1 MRSVFLA
8 GILTLA
14 GSFPAHSATVS
25 PTQREFF
32 ESRIRPVLAQ
42 ECYECHNS
50 HDKAK
55 GGLAL
60 DHRAALLKGGD
71 TGPAV
76 VPGNAAGSLLIQ
88 SIRHSNEDLKMP
100 KSGAQLDEA
109 TLRDFAK
116 WVNDGAPDP
125 RDKIPAKAELAA
137 GNDWET
143 VFQRRKGWWSF
154 RPIESAGPPKVE
166 GVEHP
171 VDRFIRAKLGEA
183 GLKPSQ
189 PADAFALIRRLH
201 FALIGLPPTRDEI
214 LAFKEAH
221 ATDPRQATET
231 LIDRLLASPQFGE
244 RWARHWMDWTRY
256 AESHGSEG
264 DPIIGNAHFY
274 RDHLIRA
281 LNEDIRYDQLVREH
295 VAGDLLK
302 QPRLNRE
309 LGLNESLIGA
319 SHWRMVFH
327 GFAPTDA
334 LDEKVRFTDDQID
347 AFTKAFLGLTV
358 SCSRCHDHKFDAISQ
373 ADYYALFGILGS
385 TRPGRAV
392 VDLPENLNKN
402 RDQLRAWKDEVRMAL
417 ANEWKQSVPR
427 LERGILADAKPSRET
442 RAKTSVLRPIA
453 LTPAETGESDAFA
466 REWAKRVA
474 EWGADYE
481 KREARSRSSNTGRRA
496 LLGPDA
502 EREPMP
508 SNARRSDRAAKERS
522 ARGDDETS
530 VDSTS
535 PTVRHWPLG
544 REDVYQSWFRHGHGL
559 PRKVARGGEF
569 AIEPSGDKALTGIY
583 PAGAYS
589 HLISN
594 KDAARLTSPDF
605 HLNGEYELWLRI
617 NGGGNATARYVV
629 QNYPRRGT
637 VYPITDLKDD
647 KAGQWRWQKY
657 NLDYWKG
664 DYIHIELSAAND
676 APLERRNRDRSWFG
690 IRKAVVV
697 KKGTPAPPNETLEFL
712 DPLFEA
718 AAGNPPGSRAE
729 LVSLYSEV
737 LEAAIEAWASNAATD
752 AQALLLDACLRQ
764 GVLANDLSKLGSA
777 RSAIAKYRELENE
790 VPVPTRIPSLAE
802 WRGRDQ
808 PLFIRGNHKQPGDRV
823 PRRFLS
829 AIDDSPYDTRLSG
842 RRQLA
847 EDLLRRDN
855 PFTRRV
861 IVNRVWHHL
870 FGHGIVDT
878 PDNLGAL
885 GSKPS
890 HPELLVFLATQ
901 FSDRHNWSLKSL
913 IRFLVTSETWLQSSV
928 PSEAAKAKDPDNR
941 LLSHFTARR
950 LEAEAIRDALLKVSR
965 RLDDTLY
972 GAPVDGNSPRRS
984 VYVRVIRNRLDPFL
998 TAFDAPV
1005 PFSAK
1010 GRRDVTTV
1018 PAQSLAM
1025 LNGDFVRTAAETLGR
1040 RFADKFGVI
1049 DEAAIRELWLEAFGR
1064 RAKPDEVRAALEFI
1078 GVDTGIRERIGRR
1091 MQDLETGI
1099 FEAEKARDG
1108 LERMAWSALSE
1119 KRGEQKPT
1127 TSLAESLKPVAEWKF
1142 DDGSEDSIGGL
1153 DCGMVGSARVEN
1165 GALILDG
1172 KGFARSAPL
1181 KQDLKAKTLE
1191 AWVQLDD
1198 LNQRGGGVMTVQTRN
1213 GVTFDSIVIAE
1224 KDARQWLAGS
1234 NNHRRTESFNAPR
1247 ENEAGDRPVH
1257 IVIVFRANGTIIGY
1271 RNGRPYGRSFKKADL
1286 QPYKA
1291 GDTEVVFGLRHGTGV
1306 GGNRMLRGRVH
1317 EARLYDRALKP
1328 DEVAAA
1334 AKNDADYV
1342 SDAEV
1347 LAVLKPEERA
1357 RLIALRAKVRDLQ
1370 GQLSDIR
1377 SQLPKETGAAATAAK
1392 LAHAIFNMK
1401 EFIYVR

>member
-8 GILTLA
+8 GILVLS
-14 GSFPAHSATVS
+14 GSFSAASATLS

-42 ECYECHNS
+42 ECHECHNS

-76 VPGNAAGSLLIQ
+76 VPGDAAGSLLIQ
-88 SIRHSNEDLKMP
+88 SIRHAHKDLKMP
-100 KSGAQLDEA
+100 KSGARLDEA

-125 RDKIPAKAELAA
+125 RDKPPTKAELAEA
-137 GNDWET
+137 NDWAT

-154 RPIESAGPPKVE
+154 RPIESAGPPKIE
-166 GVEHP
+166 GVQHP
-171 VDRFIRAKLGEA
+171 VDRFIRAGLTDA
-183 GLKPSQ
+183 GLQPSE
-189 PADAFALIRRLH
+189 PADAFALIRRLN
-201 FALIGLPPTRDEI
+201 FALIGMPPTRDEI
-214 LAFKEAH
+214 LAFEEAH
-221 ATDPRQATET
+221 AADPKQATEA
-231 LIDRLLASPQFGE
+231 LIDRLLASPHFGE

-274 RDHLIRA
+274 RDYLIRA
-281 LNEDIRYDQLVREH
+281 LNDDIRYDQLVREH
-295 VAGDLLK
+295 VAGDLLD

-309 LGLNESLIGA
+309 LGLNESLIGT

-347 AFTKAFLGLTV
+347 AFSKAFLGLTV

-385 TRPGRAV
+385 TRPGRAA
-392 VDLPENLNKN
+392 VDLPQNLNKN
-402 RDQLRAWKDEVRMAL
+402 RDQLRAWKDEVRMML
-417 ANEWKQSVPR
+417 ASEWKQSLPR
-427 LERGILADAKPSRET
+427 IEREVLATANPTKET
-442 RAKTSVLRPIA
+442 KSKTSILRPIA
-453 LTPAETGESDAFA
+453 LTPADTKSPDAFA
-466 REWAKRVA
+466 KEWTKRVA
-474 EWGADYE
+474 EWKAD
-481 KREARSRSSNTGRRA
+481 SNLRSSRREEA
-496 LLGPDA
+496 HSKPGA
-502 EREPMP
+502 
-508 SNARRSDRAAKERS
+508 
-522 ARGDDETS
+522 TIH
-530 VDSTS
+530 
-535 PTVRHWPLG
+535 HWPLG
-544 REDVYQSWFRHGHGL
+544 QDDVYQSWFRHGHGL
-559 PRKVARGGEF
+559 PRKVARAGEF
-569 AIEPSGDKALTGIY
+569 AIEPSGDQALTGIY

-594 KDAARLTSPDF
+594 KDAARFTSPEFRLD
-605 HLNGEYELWLRI
+605 GEYELWLRI
-617 NGGGNATARYVV
+617 NGAGSATARYVV

-637 VYPITDLKDD
+637 VFPITELKDD

-657 NLDYWKG
+657 NLDYWKS
-664 DYIHIELSAAND
+664 DDIHIELSAAND

-690 IRKAVVV
+690 IREAVVV
-697 KKGTPAPPNETLEFL
+697 KKGAPGPANDSLEFL

-718 AAGNPPGSRAE
+718 AAKRPPKSRAD
-729 LVSLYSEV
+729 LVRLYSDV
-737 LEAAIEAWASNAATD
+737 LDRAIEAWASNSATD
-752 AQALLLDACLRQ
+752 AQALLLDACLRD
-764 GVLANDLSKLGSA
+764 GVLANDLKKLGSA
-777 RSAIAKYRELENE
+777 KSAIAKYRELENE
-790 VPVPTRIPSLAE
+790 VPVPTRIPTLAE
-802 WRGRDQ
+802 WRGNDQ

-829 AIDDSPYDTRLSG
+829 AIDDSPYDTKISG

-847 EDLLRRDN
+847 EDLLRHDN

-870 FGHGIVDT
+870 FGRGIVDT

-885 GSKPS
+885 GTKPS
-890 HPELLVFLATQ
+890 HPELLDFLATH
-901 FSDRHNWSLKSL
+901 FSDQHNWSLKSF

-941 LLSHFTARR
+941 LLSHSTARR
-950 LEAEAIRDALLKVSR
+950 LEAEAIRDSLLRVSR
-965 RLDDTLY
+965 RLDDKLF
-972 GAPVDGNSPRRS
+972 GAPVDGNAPRRS
-984 VYVRVIRNRLDPFL
+984 VYVQVIRNRLDPFL

-1018 PAQSLAM
+1018 PAQSLAL
-1025 LNGDFVRTAAETLGR
+1025 LNGAFAKTAAENLGR
-1040 RFADKFGVI
+1040 QYADKFGAI

-1064 RAKPDEVRAALEFI
+1064 RAKPDEVRAARDFI
-1078 GVDTGIRERIGRR
+1078 GVDARMREELGRK
-1091 MQDLETGI
+1091 MEELETEI
-1099 FEAEKARDG
+1099 FENEKARDG
-1108 LERMAWSALSE
+1108 LERIARSVLSE
-1119 KRGEQKPT
+1119 KRGEQKPAA
-1127 TSLAESLKPVAEWKF
+1127 SLTQTLKPIAEWKF
-1142 DDGSEDSIGGL
+1142 DENGGDSIGGL
-1153 DCGMVGSARVEN
+1153 DCQMVGSARVEN

-1181 KQDLKAKTLE
+1181 QQDLKAKTLE

-1213 GVTFDSIVIAE
+1213 GIIFDSIVIAE
-1224 KDARQWLAGS
+1224 KGARQWLAGS
-1234 NNHRRTESFNAPR
+1234 NNHRRTESFNAPQDNDAR
-1247 ENEAGDRPVH
+1247 DRPVH
-1257 IVIVFRANGTIIGY
+1257 VVIVFQADGKIVGY
-1271 RNGRPYGRSFKKADL
+1271 RNGKPYGRSFKKADL
-1286 QPYKA
+1286 QPYQA
-1291 GDTEVVFGLRHGTGV
+1291 TDTEVVFGLRHGTGV

-1328 DEVAAA
+1328 AEVAAA
-1334 AKNDADYV
+1334 AKNDANYI

-1347 LAVLKPEERA
+1347 LAVLKPDERA
-1357 RLIALRAKVRDLQ
+1357 RLIALRAEVRELQ
-1370 GQLSDIR
+1370 SGLNELR
-1377 SQLPKETGAAATAAK
+1377 SQMPKNDGAAAAATK

>member
-1 MRSVFLA
+1 MHRVFL
-8 GILTLA
+8 GIILILA
-14 GSFPAHSATVS
+14 GSFSALAATLS

-60 DHRAALLKGGD
+60 DHRSALLKGGD
-71 TGPAV
+71 TGPTV
-76 VPGNAAGSLLIQ
+76 VPGNAAKSLLIQ
-88 SIRHSNEDLKMP
+88 SIRHTNKDLKMP

-109 TLRDFAK
+109 TIRDFTK

-125 RDKIPAKAELAA
+125 RDKAPTKAELAEA
-137 GNDWET
+137 SDWET
-143 VFQRRKGWWSF
+143 VFKRRKGWWSF
-154 RPIESAGPPKVE
+154 RPIRDVRPPRAE
-166 GVEHP
+166 GVKHP

-183 GLKPSQ
+183 GLQPSKS
-189 PADAFALIRRLH
+189 ADAAALIRRLN

-214 LAFKEAH
+214 LEFEQAH
-221 ATDPRQATET
+221 TADPKQATEA
-231 LIDRLLASPQFGE
+231 LIDRLLASPHFGE

-264 DPIIGNAHFY
+264 DPNIGNAHFY
-274 RDHLIRA
+274 RDYLIRA
-281 LNEDIRYDQLVREH
+281 LNADIRYDQLVREH
-295 VAGDLLK
+295 VAGDLLD

-309 LGLNESLIGA
+309 LGLNESLIGTA
-319 SHWRMVFH
+319 HWRMVFH

-385 TRPGRAV
+385 TRPGRAA
-392 VDLPENLNKN
+392 VDLPQNLNKN
-402 RDQLRAWKDEVRMAL
+402 RGQLRAWKDEVRMML
-417 ANEWKQSVPR
+417 ANEWKQSLPR
-427 LERGILADAKPSRET
+427 IEREVLAPAKPVKET
-442 RAKTSVLRPIA
+442 KAKTSALRPIA
-453 LTPAETGESDAFA
+453 LTPAEANSPDAFGK
-466 REWAKRVA
+466 EWAKRVA
-474 EWGADYE
+474 EWQADRKQRLSKY
-481 KREARSRSSNTGRRA
+481 SRIDGTTAAPKDIPLPGGEGPRVRA
-496 LLGPDA
+496 IPSERGNSGETVHRWSLG
-502 EREPMP
+502 E
-508 SNARRSDRAAKERS
+508 N
-522 ARGDDETS
+522 ET
-530 VDSTS
+530 
-535 PTVRHWPLG
+535 
-544 REDVYQSWFRHGHGL
+544 YQSWFRHGHGL
-559 PRKVARGGEF
+559 PRKAARAGDF
-569 AIEPSGDKALTGIY
+569 AIEPAGDKALTGIY

-605 HLNGEYELWLRI
+605 HLGGDYDLWLRI
-617 NGGGNATARYVV
+617 NGGGSATARYVV

-637 VYPITDLKDD
+637 VFPITELKDD

-657 NLDYWKG
+657 KLDYWNG
-664 DYIHIELSAAND
+664 DDIHIELSAAND
-676 APLERRNRDRSWFG
+676 APLERRNRERSWFG
-690 IRKAVVV
+690 IREAVVV
-697 KKGTPAPPNETLEFL
+697 KKDAPAPANETYEFL

-718 AAGNPPGSRAE
+718 AAMRPPKSRAD
-729 LVSLYSEV
+729 LVRVYSDV
-737 LEAAIEAWASNAATD
+737 LDAAIEAWASNSATD

-764 GVLANDLSKLGSA
+764 GVLANDLKKLGSA
-777 RSAIAKYRELENE
+777 KSAIAKYRELENE
-790 VPVPTRIPSLAE
+790 VPVPTRIPTLAE
-802 WRGRDQ
+802 WEGRDQ
-808 PLFIRGNHKQPGDRV
+808 PLFIRGNHKQPGDRI

-829 AIDDSPYDTRLSG
+829 AIDESPYDSKISG

-847 EDLLRRDN
+847 EDLLRHDN

-870 FGHGIVDT
+870 FGRGIVDT

-885 GSKPS
+885 GSKPT
-890 HPELLVFLATQ
+890 HPELLDFLATH
-901 FSDRHNWSLKSL
+901 FSDQNNWSLKSL
-913 IRFLVTSETWLQSSV
+913 IRFLVTSDTWLQSSI

-941 LLSHFTARR
+941 LLSHATARR
-950 LEAEAIRDALLKVSR
+950 LEAEAIRDALLKVSG
-965 RLDDTLY
+965 RLDENLF
-972 GAPVDGNSPRRS
+972 GNPVDGAAPRRS

-1025 LNGDFVRTAAETLGR
+1025 LNGAFVKTAAETLGR
-1040 RFADKFGVI
+1040 SYANKFGDI
-1049 DEAAIRELWLEAFGR
+1049 DEGAIKDLWLEAFGR
-1064 RAKPDEVRAALEFI
+1064 RATPEEVRAALEFI
-1078 GVDTGIRERIGRR
+1078 GVDSGIREKIGRR
-1091 MQDLETGI
+1091 MQDLETKI
-1099 FEAEKARDG
+1099 FETEKSRDG
-1108 LERMAWSALSE
+1108 LERIAWSALSE
-1119 KRGEQKPT
+1119 KRGEQKPSA
-1127 TSLAESLKPVAEWKF
+1127 SLAATLKPVAEWKF
-1142 DDGSEDSIGGL
+1142 DENGADSIGDL

-1181 KQDLKAKTLE
+1181 KQDLEAKTLE

-1198 LNQRGGGVMTVQTRN
+1198 LNQRGGGAFTVQTRN
-1213 GVTFDSIVIAE
+1213 GIIFDSIVIGE

-1234 NNHRRTESFNAPR
+1234 NNHRRTESFNAPQ
-1247 ENEAGDRPVH
+1247 ESEARDKPVH
-1257 IVIVFRANGTIIGY
+1257 VVIVFQADGTIIGY
-1271 RNGRPYGRSFKKADL
+1271 RNGKPYGRSFKKTDL
-1286 QPYKA
+1286 QPYTA

-1306 GGNRMLRGRVH
+1306 GGNRMLKGRIH

-1328 DEVAAA
+1328 DEVKAA
-1334 AKNDADYV
+1334 AKNDANYI

-1347 LAVLKPEERA
+1347 LAVLEPEERQ
-1357 RLIALRAKVRDLQ
+1357 RLIALRARIRELRADLS
-1370 GQLSDIR
+1370 QLQ
-1377 SQLPKETGAAATAAK
+1377 SQLPKDAGAAATAAK

>member
-1 MRSVFLA
+1 MRSVILA
-8 GILTLA
+8 GILVLA
-14 GSFPAHSATVS
+14 GSFPVHSTAVS
-25 PTQREFF
+25 SAQREFF

-50 HDKAK
+50 HDNAK

-60 DHRAALLKGGD
+60 DHRAAALKGGD
-71 TGPAV
+71 SGPV
-76 VPGNAAGSLLIQ
+76 IVPGNASKSLLIQ
-88 SIRHSNEDLKMP
+88 SIRHTNKDLKMP
-100 KSGAQLDEA
+100 KSGARLDEA
-109 TLRDFAK
+109 TIRDFEK

-125 RDKIPAKAELAA
+125 RDKAPSKAELAESS
-137 GNDWET
+137 DWET

-154 RPIESAGPPKVE
+154 RPIKNARPPRMT

-171 VDRFIRAKLGEA
+171 VDRFIRAQLDEA
-183 GLKPSQ
+183 GLQPSR
-189 PADAFALIRRLH
+189 PADAPALIRRLN

-214 LAFKEAH
+214 LAFEKAH
-221 ATDPRQATET
+221 KADPRQATEA

-274 RDHLIRA
+274 RDYLIRA
-281 LNEDIRYDQLVREH
+281 LNADIRYDQLVREH
-295 VAGDLLK
+295 VAGDLLD

-385 TRPGRAV
+385 TRPGRTA
-392 VDLPENLNKN
+392 VDLPENLNRN
-402 RDQLRAWKDEVRMAL
+402 RDQLHAWKDEVRMAL
-417 ANEWKQSVPR
+417 ANEWKQSLPR
-427 LERGILADAKPSRET
+427 LESGILARVKPTKET
-442 RAKTSVLRPIA
+442 KARTSILRPLA
-453 LTPAETGESDAFA
+453 LTPADATTPEAFTK
-466 REWAKRVA
+466 EWTKRIA
-474 EWGADYE
+474 EWNAE
-481 KREARSRSSNTGRRA
+481 RRA
-496 LLGPDA
+496 LLGPGVD
-502 EREPMP
+502 REPMP
-508 SNARRSDRAAKERS
+508 SNARRSDRKAHK
-522 ARGDDETS
+522 DDDAT
-530 VDSTS
+530 DS
-535 PTVRHWPLG
+535 PAIHHWSLG
-544 REDVYQSWFRHGHGL
+544 QNDVYQSWFRHGHGL
-559 PRKVARGGEF
+559 PRKAARAGEF

-594 KDAARLTSPDF
+594 KDAARFTSPDF
-605 HLNGEYELWLRI
+605 HLDGEYELWLRI
-617 NGGGNATARYVV
+617 NGGGSATARYVV

-647 KAGQWRWQKY
+647 KAGQWRWQRY
-657 NLDYWKG
+657 NLDYWQG
-664 DYIHIELSAAND
+664 DDIHIELSAAND

-690 IRKAVVV
+690 IREAVVV
-697 KKGTPAPPNETLEFL
+697 KKGTPAPPNETLELF

-718 AAGNPPGSRAE
+718 AAKNPPKSRAD
-729 LVSLYSEV
+729 LVRLYSDV
-737 LEAAIEAWASNAATD
+737 LDRAIEAWASDSATD

-764 GVLANDLSKLGSA
+764 GVLANELAKLASA
-777 RSAIAKYRELENE
+777 KSAIARYRELENE

-802 WRGRDQ
+802 WTGHDQ

-829 AIDDSPYDTRLSG
+829 AIDDSPYDTKISG

-847 EDLLRRDN
+847 DDLLRRDN

-870 FGHGIVDT
+870 FGRGIVDT

-885 GSKPS
+885 GTKPS
-890 HPELLVFLATQ
+890 HPELLDFLATQ
-901 FSDRHNWSLKSL
+901 FSDQHNWSLKSL

-928 PSEAAKAKDPDNR
+928 PSEAAKTKDPDNR
-941 LLSHFTARR
+941 LLSHSTARR

-972 GAPVDGNSPRRS
+972 GDPVDGNAPRRS

-1018 PAQSLAM
+1018 PAQSLAL
-1025 LNGDFVRTAAETLGR
+1025 LNGAFARTAAENLGR
-1040 RFADKFGVI
+1040 DVASKFGDI
-1049 DEAAIRELWLEAFGR
+1049 DANAIKELWLEAFGR
-1064 RAKPDEVRAALEFI
+1064 RATDEEVRAALDFI
-1078 GVDTGIRERIGRR
+1078 GVDTEMRKKMERRV
-1091 MQDLETGI
+1091 QELETEI
-1099 FEAEKARDG
+1099 FETGKARDG
-1108 LERMAWSALSE
+1108 LERIAWSALSE
-1119 KRGEQKPT
+1119 KRGEQKPRV
-1127 TSLAESLKPVAEWKF
+1127 SLSESLKPIAEWKF
-1142 DDGSEDSIGGL
+1142 DENGADSIGGL

-1172 KGFARSAPL
+1172 KGFARSKPL
-1181 KQDLKAKTLE
+1181 KQSLNAKTLE

-1213 GVTFDSIVIAE
+1213 GVIFDSIVIAE

-1234 NNHRRTESFNAPR
+1234 NNHRRTESFNATPD
-1247 ENEAGDRPVH
+1247 NEARDKPVH
-1257 IVIVFRANGTIIGY
+1257 VVIVFQADGTIVGY
-1271 RNGRPYGRSFKKADL
+1271 RNGRQYGRSFKKADL

-1328 DEVAAA
+1328 VEVAAA
-1334 AKNDADYV
+1334 AKNDANYI

-1347 LAVLKPEERA
+1347 LAVLKPEERE
-1357 RLIALRAKVRDLQ
+1357 RLISLRAKVRGLQ
-1370 GQLSDIR
+1370 DQLDDIR
-1377 SQLPKETGAAATAAK
+1377 SQLPKDDGAAATAAK